1 MILTLSLFHFF
12 LVATSLFFLVGGVL
26 KFVQRVKSQTFFRL
40 MMTFAI
46 WGGVL
51 FFTLFPGKA
60 RELTMAF
67 GLGEN
72 LNTLI
77 FLVFVV
83 IFIIIFRLL
92 ATIERL
98 ERSISEI
105 VRNKALEAVD
115 AKE

>member
-51 FFTLFPGKA
+51 FFTLFPEKA